1 MSLNFLKTLNMN
13 CKTIFVSG
21 IDTDTGKT
29 IATGLIALYFKK
41 LGYKVITQKI
51 VQTGCNKISEDIIKH
66 REIMDEKLND
76 FDLQSITCPYI
87 FNFPASPHLSSKLEN
102 KEINPN
108 KILKATKELEKHF
121 DYVIIEGIGGLC
133 VPLNKNIILIDYIV
147 ANKYPLILVTSG
159 KLGSI
164 NHTLLSLEAIK
175 KRKIKLKAII
185 YNNYFSSDEIINS
198 DSKSFL
204 KKLIKKDFPDSQFI
218 EIGNIS
224 NLSECKCFDNF
235 EI

>member
-1 MSLNFLKTLNMN
+1 MSLNFLKTLNMK
-13 CKTIFVSG
+13 CKTIFISG
-21 IDTDTGKT
+21 IDTNTGKT
-29 IATGLIALYFKK
+29 IATGLVALYLKK

-51 VQTGCNKISEDIIKH
+51 VQTSCNKISEDIIKH
-66 REIMDEKLND
+66 REIMNEKLND

-87 FNFPASPHLSSKLEN
+87 FEFPASPHLSSKLEN

-121 DYVIIEGIGGLC
+121 DYLLIEGVGGLC

-204 KKLIKKDFPDSQFI
+204 KKFIKKDFPDSQFI

-224 NLSECKCFDNF
+224 NWSECKCFDNF

>member
-1 MSLNFLKTLNMN
+1 MK
-13 CKTIFVSG
+13 CKTIFISG
-21 IDTDTGKT
+21 IDTNTGKT
-29 IATGLIALYFKK
+29 IATGLVALYLKK

-51 VQTGCNKISEDIIKH
+51 VQTSCNKISEDIIKH
-66 REIMDEKLND
+66 REIMNEKLND

-87 FNFPASPHLSSKLEN
+87 FEFPASPHLSSKLEN

-121 DYVIIEGIGGLC
+121 DYLLIEGVGGLC

-147 ANKYPLILVTSG
+147 ANKYPLILITSG

-204 KKLIKKDFPDSQFI
+204 KKFIKKDFPDSQFI

-224 NLSECKCFDNF
+224 NWSECKCFDNF

>member
-1 MSLNFLKTLNMN
+1 MSLNFLKTLNMK
-13 CKTIFVSG
+13 CKTIFISG
-21 IDTDTGKT
+21 IDTNTGKT
-29 IATGLIALYFKK
+29 IATGLVALYLKK

-51 VQTGCNKISEDIIKH
+51 VQTSCNKISEDIIKH
-66 REIMDEKLND
+66 REIMNEKLND

-87 FNFPASPHLSSKLEN
+87 FEFPASPHLSSKLEN

-121 DYVIIEGIGGLC
+121 DYLLIEGVGGLC

-147 ANKYPLILVTSG
+147 ANKYPLILITSG

-204 KKLIKKDFPDSQFI
+204 KKFIKKDFPDSQFI

-224 NLSECKCFDNF
+224 NWSECKCFDNF